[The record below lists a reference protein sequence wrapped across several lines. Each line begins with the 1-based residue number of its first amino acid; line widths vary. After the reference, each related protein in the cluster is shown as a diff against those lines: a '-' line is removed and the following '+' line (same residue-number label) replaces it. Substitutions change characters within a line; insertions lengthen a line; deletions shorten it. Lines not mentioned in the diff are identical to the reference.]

1 MFNSRRLFLLCSRGF
16 SSLKTPTKIEII
28 HSSIQN
34 IHFNLATEE
43 YLFDHCQLDHPILFL
58 WRNDK
63 TVVIGFSMNFLNE
76 NNEFFNF
83 KFSHFHLLYLNYISF
98 VYHKCSS
105 KQKSI
110 NISYLLYIRHRHK
123 LHLIY
128 CKQLYLQ

>member
-76 NNEFFNF
+76 NNEFFSKVDIKTLLRNVIF
-83 KFSHFHLLYLNYISF
+83 RIWKMIRWHFREEEVAEGPFIIIWEIHAF
-98 VYHKCSS
+98 PF
-105 KQKSI
+105 
-110 NISYLLYIRHRHK
+110 
-123 LHLIY
+123 
-128 CKQLYLQ
+128 